1 MSYLYQGIKINSMSQ
16 DCLLLNGNGR
26 PISYLPLSVITW
38 KIAIKLTIT
47 RSVIVIKE
55 HKDWVVRS
63 PSVEMKVPSILM
75 LQSYHP
81 FHSYVKFSRS
91 NVFLRDLYTCQYCF
105 DIFEKKFGILVKRK
119 FTLAVQSGTAALHA
133 TLKGLG
139 VKKNLEK
146 AIEWYELAA
155 NQNHK
160 EAQFNLGIIFLGIQL
175 ILINLTGLSQYFLPL
190 RSLQLKKLKT

>member
-1 MSYLYQGIKINSMSQ
+1 MYYFYQGIKINSMSQ

-38 KIAIKLTIT
+38 KTAIKLTIT

-105 DIFEKKFGILVKRK
+105 DIFEKKF
-119 FTLAVQSGTAALHA
+119 
-133 TLKGLG
+133 
-139 VKKNLEK
+139 
-146 AIEWYELAA
+146 
-155 NQNHK
+155 
-160 EAQFNLGIIFLGIQL
+160 
-175 ILINLTGLSQYFLPL
+175 
-190 RSLQLKKLKT
+190 

>member
-1 MSYLYQGIKINSMSQ
+1 MSQ

-26 PISYLPLSVITW
+26 PLSYLPLSVITW
-38 KIAIKLTIT
+38 KTAIKLSII

-63 PSVEMKVPSILM
+63 PSIEMKVPSILM

-105 DIFEKKFGILVKRK
+105 DVFDKKDLTLDHVVPRCKKGGTTWNNVVTACKTCNIQKGDSDIRPKEEPIKPSLSRLIQGHQISKINFPDREWDKYIF
-119 FTLAVQSGTAALHA
+119 QS
-133 TLKGLG
+133 
-139 VKKNLEK
+139 
-146 AIEWYELAA
+146 
-155 NQNHK
+155 
-160 EAQFNLGIIFLGIQL
+160 
-175 ILINLTGLSQYFLPL
+175 
-190 RSLQLKKLKT
+190 

>member
-1 MSYLYQGIKINSMSQ
+1 MSQ

-26 PISYLPLSVITW
+26 PLSYLPLSVITW
-38 KIAIKLTIT
+38 KTAIKLSII

-63 PSVEMKVPSILM
+63 PSIEMKVPSILM

-105 DIFEKKFGILVKRK
+105 DVFDKKD
-119 FTLAVQSGTAALHA
+119 
-133 TLKGLG
+133 
-139 VKKNLEK
+139 
-146 AIEWYELAA
+146 
-155 NQNHK
+155 
-160 EAQFNLGIIFLGIQL
+160 L
-175 ILINLTGLSQYFLPL
+175 ILDHVVPKCKKGGTTWNNVVTACKTCNIQKGDRDIRPKVEPIKPSLSRLIQGHQI
-190 RSLQLKKLKT
+190 SKLNFPDREWDKYIFQS

>member
-1 MSYLYQGIKINSMSQ
+1 MLLSIFFIKIYVLFLPKNKINSMSQ

-38 KIAIKLTIT
+38 KTAIKLTIT

-105 DIFEKKFGILVKRK
+105 DIFEKKDGFWKPK
-119 FTLAVQSGTAALHA
+119 F
-133 TLKGLG
+133 
-139 VKKNLEK
+139 
-146 AIEWYELAA
+146 
-155 NQNHK
+155 
-160 EAQFNLGIIFLGIQL
+160 II
-175 ILINLTGLSQYFLPL
+175 N
-190 RSLQLKKLKT
+190 

>member
-1 MSYLYQGIKINSMSQ
+1 MYYFYQCIKISFMSQ

-38 KIAIKLTIT
+38 KTAIKLTIT

-105 DIFEKKFGILVKRK
+105 DIFEKKDLTMDHVVPRCRK
-119 FTLAVQSGTAALHA
+119 GGSTWDNVVTACKTCNLQKGDKDIRPKVEPTKPSLSHLIRGHQINETNFPDREWDKYIFQS
-133 TLKGLG
+133 
-139 VKKNLEK
+139 
-146 AIEWYELAA
+146 
-155 NQNHK
+155 
-160 EAQFNLGIIFLGIQL
+160 
-175 ILINLTGLSQYFLPL
+175 
-190 RSLQLKKLKT
+190 

>member
-1 MSYLYQGIKINSMSQ
+1 MSQ

-38 KIAIKLTIT
+38 KTAIKLTIT
-47 RSVIVIKE
+47 RNVIVIKE

-91 NVFLRDLYTCQYCF
+91 NVFLRELYTCQYCF
-105 DIFEKKFGILVKRK
+105 DIFMVFYHDQRRKCYLYTKSNMCFKFFILVHFDTFNVNKSIQRKRFRK
-119 FTLAVQSGTAALHA
+119 YMTKVVSIEL
-133 TLKGLG
+133 
-139 VKKNLEK
+139 NLISTES
-146 AIEWYELAA
+146 
-155 NQNHK
+155 K
-160 EAQFNLGIIFLGIQL
+160 ENYYCNL
-175 ILINLTGLSQYFLPL
+175 
-190 RSLQLKKLKT
+190 